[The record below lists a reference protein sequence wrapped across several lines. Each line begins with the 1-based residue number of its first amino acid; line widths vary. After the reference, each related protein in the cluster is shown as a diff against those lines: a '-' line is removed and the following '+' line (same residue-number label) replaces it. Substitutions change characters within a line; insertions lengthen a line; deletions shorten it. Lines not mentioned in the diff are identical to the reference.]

1 MDTPLPPTEDR
12 HLLVLDLDE
21 TLVYA
26 SDKPLS
32 RSPEFTVP
40 PYLLY
45 LRPGVQPFLE
55 QAGRL
60 FRLAIWTSSSP
71 NYARAVCSLLFRK
84 PDSLAFIWASDRCTM
99 RRDLETDTWCN
110 TKPLQKLR
118 RRGYDLNRI
127 LVVDDS
133 PEKHTRNY
141 GNLIHVAPYEG
152 DPSDDELFHLS
163 RYLEQI
169 SQEPDVRRIE
179 KRNWR
184 KRMSGMSAK

>member
-1 MDTPLPPTEDR
+1 
-12 HLLVLDLDE
+12 
-21 TLVYA
+21 
-26 SDKPLS
+26 
-32 RSPEFTVP
+32 
-40 PYLLY
+40 
-45 LRPGVQPFLE
+45 
-55 QAGRL
+55 
-60 FRLAIWTSSSP
+60 
-71 NYARAVCSLLFRK
+71 
-84 PDSLAFIWASDRCTM
+84 M
-99 RRDLETDTWCN
+99 RRDLETDTWSN

-169 SQEPDVRRIE
+169 AQEPDVRRIE